1 MASRSFASLA
11 GGGRSTL
18 DVPVAALAGLAVAV
32 IAFAAPADLLG
43 NLVGATGLPSVLAA
57 AEPPLG
63 FKARIGIGAVGAIAV
78 FAFTFLLLRWLERS
92 GRRRSPVEEEEVL
105 ELEIEAP
112 RLRRRDIHP
121 DAPARAP
128 LLAAHELGEPDF
140 EAEESFVDARAAWPS
155 PEAAPAPPPA
165 PEPAW
170 EAPAEPSPPVESSA
184 WPNAAEAEPAPA
196 NEEVD
201 QAGAYALSQNR
212 WSEPAEPE
220 PAPVEPHSWNGAAA
234 EPEPARTE
242 PEPAPYESP
251 LPLVHE
257 PEQAAEAPN
266 PWSPEPQAPP
276 AANEDS
282 LAPPAPGSIAELM
295 ERLERGLA
303 RRRIAPEPLAEAVA
317 EVVEP
322 VAAPPADDRLQ
333 NAINSLQRFASRQD

>member
-63 FKARIGIGAVGAIAV
+63 FKARIGIGAVGAVAV
-78 FAFTFLLLRWLERS
+78 FAFTFLLLRWLERNGS
-92 GRRRSPVEEEEVL
+92 RRPPVEEEEVL

-140 EAEESFVDARAAWPS
+140 EPEETFVDARAAWPS
-155 PEAAPAPPPA
+155 PEAAPALA
-165 PEPAW
+165 PEPAR
-170 EAPAEPSPPVESSA
+170 EEPGVPPVEASIC
-184 WPNAAEAEPAPA
+184 PNPVEDEPAAAE
-196 NEEVD
+196 EEVD
-201 QAGAYALSQNR
+201 QAGAYALSQHR
-212 WSEPAEPE
+212 WSEPVEPE
-220 PAPVEPHSWNGAAA
+220 PAPVELPSWNGAAA
-234 EPEPARTE
+234 EPEIAPAA
-242 PEPAPYESP
+242 PEPAPYDSP
-251 LPLVHE
+251 LPRVHE
-257 PEQAAEAPN
+257 PEQAAETPN
-266 PWSPEPQAPP
+266 PWSPEPHAPP
-276 AANEDS
+276 AANEDC
-282 LAPPAPGSIAELM
+282 LAPPASGSIAELM

-303 RRRIAPEPLAEAVA
+303 RRRIAPELVA
-317 EVVEP
+317 EPVAEFVEP
-322 VAAPPADDRLQ
+322 IAAPPADDRLQ

>member
-11 GGGRSTL
+11 GGARSTL

-32 IAFAAPADLLG
+32 VAFAAPADLLG
-43 NLVGATGLPSVLAA
+43 NLVTATGLPSVVAA

-63 FKARIGIGAVGAIAV
+63 FKARIGLGAVGATAV
-78 FAFTFLLLRWLERS
+78 FAFTFLLLRWLERN
-92 GRRRSPVEEEEVL
+92 GARRASQFEEEDTL
-105 ELEIEAP
+105 ELEVEAP

-140 EAEESFVDARAAWPS
+140 EGEESFDARAAWPS
-155 PEAAPAPPPA
+155 PEPAPA

-170 EAPAEPSPPVESSA
+170 EETADPVQRAETFAYPSAVDADPVASDS
-184 WPNAAEAEPAPA
+184 
-196 NEEVD
+196 D
-201 QAGAYALSQNR
+201 QASAYALSQPR
-212 WSEPAEPE
+212 WPDPVEPE
-220 PAPVEPHSWNGAAA
+220 PAPIEAPAWSPS
-234 EPEPARTE
+234 EPEPASAE
-242 PEPAPYESP
+242 IAPAPHESP
-251 LPLVHE
+251 LPPVHE
-257 PEQAAEAPN
+257 PEQAAAAPN

-303 RRRIAPEPLAEAVA
+303 RRRIAPEPAAEADVEIDAPATA
-317 EVVEP
+317 E
-322 VAAPPADDRLQ
+322 PADDRLQ